1 MQHSHEFAVTF
12 LSKQQAEDAARRIN
26 LAATRLQ
33 GLDALNATSPLV
45 MRVDPPRL
53 VVDLT
58 LDPSLQEGTT
68 SPRKADAPSDGG
80 DVDEALDVLR
90 GSMCE
95 WKQSMLL
102 LGVLRA
108 DVQSI
113 VEHILS
119 LPPHARG
126 VFGDAVRRRVCVAVA
141 EKRIE
146 VAVHAVPPA
155 VAARAPID
163 IPRPPTGSKDASA

>member
-1 MQHSHEFAVTF
+1 MQPSHEFAVTF
-12 LSKQQAEDAARRIN
+12 LSKRQAEDAARRIN

-33 GLDALNATSPLV
+33 GLDALNTTSPLV

-68 SPRKADAPSDGG
+68 SRKTDAPSGGG

-90 GSMCE
+90 GSLCE

-126 VFGDAVRRRVCVAVA
+126 VFGDAVRRRVRVAVA

-146 VAVHAVPPA
+146 VAVHAVPLA

-163 IPRPPTGSKDASA
+163 IPRPPTGSKDA